1 MTKAEA
7 RQIIDA
13 LGLPDPQARAEYR
26 TVGRATTSEDID
38 IVQQATGDLLV
49 KRTRPGRVGYQVFED
64 TIRPDGSKEVVQKA
78 YDDAGN
84 LVHFDPK
91 GGTP

>member
-7 RQIIDA
+7 RKIIDSM
-13 LGLPDPQARAEYR
+13 GLPAPQANAAYR
-26 TVGRATTSEDID
+26 TIRRATTSESID
-38 IVQQATGDLLV
+38 ITTTGSGELLI
-49 KRTRPGRVGYQVFED
+49 RRSRPGRIGHQVFED

-84 LVHFDPK
+84 LIHHDPK
-91 GGTP
+91 GGT